1 MKKSF
6 LKNVLALSVAVA
18 VMGTSG
24 PGGICR
30 GV

>member
-1 MKKSF
+1 MKKRF

-24 PGGICR
+24 PGVYAG
-30 GV
+30 